1 VLTVR
6 VRKSDA
12 ESFAKGKM
20 NFEQFEQKAT
30 IAAYLGPATHGS
42 SALFRGGSYSG
53 GYQGAPVAR

>member
-1 VLTVR
+1 

-30 IAAYLGPATHGS
+30 IAAYLGPATHGG
-42 SALFRGGSYSG
+42 SAFFRGGSFPGRYPVP
-53 GYQGAPVAR
+53 PVAR